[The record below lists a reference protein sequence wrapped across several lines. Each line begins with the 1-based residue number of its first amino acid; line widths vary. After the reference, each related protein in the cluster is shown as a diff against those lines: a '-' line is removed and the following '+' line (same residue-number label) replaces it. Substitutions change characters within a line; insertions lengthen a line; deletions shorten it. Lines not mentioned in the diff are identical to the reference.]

1 MLFFLGNYSQ
11 YLQWCQM
18 SPVVSNLS
26 LDLTHTGYLHSS
38 EIFNFSLVAFG
49 HFALLVLGD
58 VLLQVS
64 GVCLAPDACSV
75 SRDA

>member
-1 MLFFLGNYSQ
+1 
-11 YLQWCQM
+11 M
-18 SPVVSNLS
+18 SPVVSHLS
-26 LDLTHTGYLHSS
+26 LDVTPLENTGYLHSS

-64 GVCLAPDACSV
+64 GVGLAPDACSV